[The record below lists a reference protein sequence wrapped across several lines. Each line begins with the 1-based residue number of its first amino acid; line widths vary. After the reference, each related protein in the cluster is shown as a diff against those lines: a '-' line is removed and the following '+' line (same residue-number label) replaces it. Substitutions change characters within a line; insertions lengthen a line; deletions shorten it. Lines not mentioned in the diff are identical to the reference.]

1 MAKNANKNIG
11 TMKER
16 VDNKREISIMALY
29 NTMVCPLSEL
39 AMQLWPPQSQKC
51 YSIKNTDRGDEG
63 GQRCGEMSF
72 RTAMPTGSKLRKHRG
87 FLQCI
92 AQLWKSWC

>member
-39 AMQLWPPQSQKC
+39 AMQLWPPQS
-51 YSIKNTDRGDEG
+51 
-63 GQRCGEMSF
+63 
-72 RTAMPTGSKLRKHRG
+72 
-87 FLQCI
+87 
-92 AQLWKSWC
+92 